1 MVVQR
6 ALKEAGF
13 GMRQLAETEGLSYQL
28 VRTWANGHRTPRPE
42 NIQKIADGFTRQ
54 AERLQELARELREV
68 AETDVGAEGDG
79 E

>member
-28 VRTWANGHRTPRPE
+28 VRTWANGHRTPRPD
-42 NIQKIADGFTRQ
+42 NIKRIADGFTKQ

-68 AETDVGAEGDG
+68 ADSETAAEGSG
-79 E
+79 K